1 MGEYHYKEP
10 YNQVFKVCKTAIEK
24 KKFAICELQYNNG
37 CIKVI
42 RPFTHF
48 SKANHFSILIR
59 TGYKTRVSISQE
71 SNRNILS
78 WIKNRVFEYQMI
90 KAINNQLS
98 SNRAQYI

>member
-1 MGEYHYKEP
+1 MAEYHYKEP
-10 YNQVFKVCKTAIEK
+10 YNQVFKVCKTAVEK
-24 KKFAICELQYNNG
+24 KNYDIHELQYNNG

-42 RPFTHF
+42 IPFSQF

-71 SNRNILS
+71 SNHNILS

-90 KAINNQLS
+90 KAINHQLS
-98 SNRAQYI
+98 SNRSQYI